1 MPVKLPTPYQEF
13 IYKRTYSRFLHDQNR
28 RETFDESVQR
38 YHDFFVPR
46 IPEQWL
52 DEWKEATDAILRL
65 EVMPSMRALWTAG
78 EALDRENLAGFNCA
92 YLAVNRKEV
101 FSEALYILMNGTGLG
116 FSVER
121 QNVNQLP
128 EVPKE
133 LVETNEVIVIED
145 SKEGWAAAFRTY
157 LERLYDGEIP
167 TLDYSKIRPQ
177 GSILKIFGGRASGP
191 EPLKELMQF
200 VRRTFES
207 AKGRKLNSLECHDIM
222 CYVAKIVVVGGVRRS
237 ACISLSN
244 RSDDRM
250 AKAKI
255 GQFWNV
261 AAHRSLANN
270 SIAYTE
276 KPNAEEFMADWLNLI
291 RSKCGERGIFNRE
304 SAEFVVRRTGRR
316 KVVEHLGTNPC
327 LRGDMRLLT
336 DKGPE
341 RFDSLAGKVV
351 GIVTPSGR
359 VVEGPVWKTGTKE
372 TVVVKFLTPGF
383 DDIVCT
389 PDHRFMLV
397 DGTECEAKDL
407 VKRGDRKRVRLF
419 SPAREVLGTS
429 EFLAGYCMGDAA
441 LSRMKSPHHKRIEVY
456 FGGNDGD
463 VASLFD
469 QEIGI
474 WYSEYAK
481 NVCVEYGLSAEVEYN
496 RNPPKKSVGA
506 DFLSGMYSGN
516 GSVIVTSG
524 ENRSPRS
531 RITYKT
537 TSRAVAEWLVSEL
550 KKHGIKNAYITTNKA
565 HVVKHHNGS
574 YESRESY
581 DVNIAKRSE
590 QITFLENI
598 GFAQKYKTEKLL
610 NALGE
615 MGAVVASVTP
625 AGLAD
630 VYDFNVPGEHWGIVN
645 GVVTHNCSEIIL
657 RDSEVCNLSEV
668 VVRHNDTL
676 DTLKEKVRKA
686 TILGT
691 IQSTL
696 DKYQFVSDEWR
707 KNIVEERLL
716 GVSLTGLRD
725 HPVLGRTSDEARVW
739 LTAMKQEA
747 IDTARIWSERL
758 GINMPAAITCCKPSG
773 TVSQLV
779 DSSSGIHPRFSKYYI
794 RRIRVSTVDPIFQM
808 LSDKG
813 LPWEPEVGENRD
825 SCRTAVF
832 AFPIASPDTSVMNAD
847 VTALE
852 QLEYWKMIQKYWCE
866 HKPSVTVFVKDSE
879 WLAAGAWVYENWKW
893 VSGISFLPFDG
904 GIYPLAPYEAIDE
917 KTYNEMKA
925 SMPEID
931 FEDLPRWEKIDMTTG
946 SREFACQGGA
956 CEL

>member
-1 MPVKLPTPYQEF
+1 MPVKLPTTYQDF
-13 IYKRTYSRFLHDQNR
+13 IYKRTYSRYLHDQNR
-28 RETFDESVQR
+28 RETFDETVAR
-38 YHDFFVPR
+38 YYDFFVPR
-46 IPEQWL
+46 IPEQYR
-52 DEWKEATDAILRL
+52 DEWKEATNAIVDL

-78 EALDRENLAGFNCA
+78 EALERENLAGFNCS

-121 QNVNQLP
+121 QNTNLLP
-128 EVPKE
+128 EVPSE
-133 LVETNEVIVIED
+133 LVETEEVLVIED
-145 SKEGWAAAFRTY
+145 SKEGWAQALRTY

-167 TLDYSKIRPQ
+167 HLDYSLIRPK
-177 GSILKIFGGRASGP
+177 GAILKVFGGRASGP

-200 VRRTFES
+200 VRMTFEN
-207 AKGRKLNSLECHDIM
+207 AKGRKLSSLECHDIM
-222 CYVAKIVVVGGVRRS
+222 CYIAKIVVVGGVRRS

-255 GQFWNV
+255 GQFWLV
-261 AAHRSLANN
+261 AQQRALANN

-316 KVVEHLGTNPC
+316 KVVEHFGTNPC
-327 LRGDMRLLT
+327 LRGDMVLLT
-336 DKGPE
+336 DKGYE

-351 GIVTPSGR
+351 GIVTPEGK

-372 TVVVKFLTPGF
+372 TVIVKFLTPGV

-389 PDHRFMLV
+389 PDHRFMLT

-407 VKRGDRKRVRLF
+407 VVGDTGK
-419 SPAREVLGTS
+419 
-429 EFLAGYCMGDAA
+429 
-441 LSRMKSPHHKRIEVY
+441 
-456 FGGNDGD
+456 
-463 VASLFD
+463 
-469 QEIGI
+469 
-474 WYSEYAK
+474 
-481 NVCVEYGLSAEVEYN
+481 
-496 RNPPKKSVGA
+496 
-506 DFLSGMYSGN
+506 
-516 GSVIVTSG
+516 
-524 ENRSPRS
+524 
-531 RITYKT
+531 
-537 TSRAVAEWLVSEL
+537 EL
-550 KKHGIKNAYITTNKA
+550 KLHD
-565 HVVKHHNGS
+565 GS
-574 YESRESY
+574 SAT
-581 DVNIAKRSE
+581 IA
-590 QITFLENI
+590 
-598 GFAQKYKTEKLL
+598 
-610 NALGE
+610 
-615 MGAVVASVTP
+615 AVIS
-625 AGLAD
+625 AGKAD
-630 VYDFNVPGEHWGIVN
+630 VYDFNVEGHWGIVN
-645 GVVTHNCSEIIL
+645 GVITHNCSEIIL

-668 VVRHNDTL
+668 VVRYDDTL

-686 TILGT
+686 TILGVL
-691 IQSTL
+691 QSTL
-696 DKYQFVSDEWR
+696 DKYQFVSDEWK
-707 KNIVEERLL
+707 KNIEEERLL

-725 HPVLGRTSDEARVW
+725 HPVLGHTSDEARVW

-758 GINMPAAITCCKPSG
+758 NINMPAAITCCKPSG

-779 DSSSGIHPRFSKYYI
+779 NSASGVHPRYARYYI
-794 RRIRVSTVDPIFQM
+794 RRVRVSTTDPIFQM

-813 LPWEPEVGENRD
+813 LHWEPEVGEDRE

-832 AFPIASPDTSVMNAD
+832 AFPVESPVTSVMNTD
-847 VTALE
+847 VTAIE

-866 HKPSVTVFVKDSE
+866 HKPSVTIFVKDSE

-917 KTYNEMKA
+917 KTYNEMRA
-925 SMPEID
+925 AMPEID
-931 FEDLPRWEKIDMTTG
+931 FEELPKWEKIDATMG
-946 SREFACQGGA
+946 SREFACHGGA

>member
-1 MPVKLPTPYQEF
+1 MSVKLPTPYQEF

-28 RETFDESVQR
+28 RESFDESVQR

-52 DEWKEATDAILRL
+52 DEWKEATDAILKL

-200 VRRTFES
+200 VCRTFES

-222 CYVAKIVVVGGVRRS
+222 CYIAKIVVVGGVRRS

-327 LRGDMRLLT
+327 LRGDMLLLT

-407 VKRGDRKRVRLF
+407 VKDGL
-419 SPAREVLGTS
+419 REVVRASKSST
-429 EFLAGYCMGDAA
+429 AG
-441 LSRMKSPHHKRIEVY
+441 
-456 FGGNDGD
+456 
-463 VASLFD
+463 
-469 QEIGI
+469 
-474 WYSEYAK
+474 
-481 NVCVEYGLSAEVEYN
+481 GL
-496 RNPPKKSVGA
+496 
-506 DFLSGMYSGN
+506 
-516 GSVIVTSG
+516 
-524 ENRSPRS
+524 
-531 RITYKT
+531 
-537 TSRAVAEWLVSEL
+537 
-550 KKHGIKNAYITTNKA
+550 
-565 HVVKHHNGS
+565 
-574 YESRESY
+574 
-581 DVNIAKRSE
+581 
-590 QITFLENI
+590 
-598 GFAQKYKTEKLL
+598 
-610 NALGE
+610 
-615 MGAVVASVTP
+615 AVVDSVTP

-813 LPWEPEVGENRD
+813 LPWEPEVGENRN

>member
-1 MPVKLPTPYQEF
+1 MPVKLPTTYQDF
-13 IYKRTYSRFLHDQNR
+13 IYKRTYSRYLHDQNR
-28 RETFDESVQR
+28 RETFDETVAR
-38 YHDFFVPR
+38 YYDFFVPR
-46 IPEQWL
+46 IPEQYR
-52 DEWKEATDAILRL
+52 DEWKEATNAIVDL

-78 EALDRENLAGFNCA
+78 EALERENLAGFNCS

-121 QNVNQLP
+121 QNTNLLP
-128 EVPKE
+128 EVPSE
-133 LVETNEVIVIED
+133 LVETEEVLVIED
-145 SKEGWAAAFRTY
+145 SKEGWAQALRTY

-167 TLDYSKIRPQ
+167 HLDYSLIRPK
-177 GSILKIFGGRASGP
+177 GAILKVFGGRASGP

-200 VRRTFES
+200 VRMTFEN
-207 AKGRKLNSLECHDIM
+207 AKGRKLSSLECHDIM
-222 CYVAKIVVVGGVRRS
+222 CYIAKIVVVGGVRRS

-255 GQFWNV
+255 GQFWLV
-261 AAHRSLANN
+261 AQQRALANN

-316 KVVEHLGTNPC
+316 KVVEHFGTNPC
-327 LRGDMRLLT
+327 LRGDMMLLT
-336 DKGPE
+336 DKGYE
-341 RFDSLAGKVV
+341 RFDSLDGQVV
-351 GIVTPSGR
+351 GIVTPEGK
-359 VVEGPVWKTGTKE
+359 VVEGPVWKTGTKD
-372 TVVVKFLTPGF
+372 TVVVKFLTPGV

-389 PDHRFMLV
+389 PDHRFMLT

-407 VKRGDRKRVRLF
+407 VNGRVRKKVSLF
-419 SPAREVLGTS
+419 TPARNVEGSS
-429 EFLAGYCMGDAA
+429 EFLAGYCMGDAC
-441 LSRMKSPHHKRIEVY
+441 LSRMKSPIHKKLEVY
-456 FGGNDGD
+456 FGEKDGD
-463 VASLFD
+463 VADLFG
-469 QEIGI
+469 QGLGI
-474 WYSEYAK
+474 WYSEYARK
-481 NVCVEYGLSAEVEYN
+481 VCEEYGLSSEVTYK
-496 RNPPKKSVGA
+496 RLPPKKKVGA

-516 GSVIVTSG
+516 GSVVIHTYADQ
-524 ENRSPRS
+524 SPS
-531 RITYKT
+531 ARITYKT
-537 TSRAVAEWLVSEL
+537 TSKEVADWLVSEL
-550 KKHGIKNAYITTNKA
+550 RKYGINGAYITTNKS
-565 HVVKHHNGS
+565 HLVKHSNGE

-590 QITFLENI
+590 QLKFLENI
-598 GFAQKYKTEKLL
+598 GFAQEYKTKKLVSFL
-610 NALGE
+610 KE
-615 MGAVVASVTP
+615 VGATVAAVIP
-625 AGLAD
+625 AGKSD
-630 VYDFNVPGEHWGIVN
+630 VYDFNVEGHWGIVN
-645 GVVTHNCSEIIL
+645 GVITHNCSEIIL

-668 VVRHNDTL
+668 VVRYDDTL

-686 TILGT
+686 TILGVL
-691 IQSTL
+691 QSTL
-696 DKYQFVSDEWR
+696 DKYQFVSDEWK
-707 KNIVEERLL
+707 KNIEEERLL

-725 HPVLGRTSDEARVW
+725 HPVLGHTSDEARVW

-758 GINMPAAITCCKPSG
+758 NINMPAAITCCKPSG

-779 DSSSGIHPRFSKYYI
+779 NSASGVHPRYARYYI
-794 RRIRVSTVDPIFQM
+794 RRVRVSTTDPIFQM

-813 LPWEPEVGENRD
+813 LHWEPEVGEDRE

-832 AFPIASPDTSVMNAD
+832 AFPVESPVTSVMNTD
-847 VTALE
+847 VTAIE

-866 HKPSVTVFVKDSE
+866 HKPSVTIFVKDSE

-925 SMPEID
+925 AMPEID
-931 FEDLPRWEKIDMTTG
+931 FEELPKWEKIDATMG
-946 SREFACQGGA
+946 SREFACHGGA

>member
-1 MPVKLPTPYQEF
+1 MPVKLPTPYQKF

-28 RETFDESVQR
+28 RESFDESVQR

-52 DEWKEATDAILRL
+52 DEWKEATDAILKL
-65 EVMPSMRALWTAG
+65 EVMPSMRVLWTAG

-101 FSEALYILMNGTGLG
+101 FSEALYVLMNGTGLG

-222 CYVAKIVVVGGVRRS
+222 CYIAKIVVVGGVRRS

-276 KPNAEEFMADWLNLI
+276 KPNSEEFMADWLNLI

-316 KVVEHLGTNPC
+316 KVVP
-327 LRGDMRLLT
+327 
-336 DKGPE
+336 
-341 RFDSLAGKVV
+341 
-351 GIVTPSGR
+351 
-359 VVEGPVWKTGTKE
+359 
-372 TVVVKFLTPGF
+372 
-383 DDIVCT
+383 
-389 PDHRFMLV
+389 
-397 DGTECEAKDL
+397 
-407 VKRGDRKRVRLF
+407 
-419 SPAREVLGTS
+419 
-429 EFLAGYCMGDAA
+429 
-441 LSRMKSPHHKRIEVY
+441 
-456 FGGNDGD
+456 
-463 VASLFD
+463 
-469 QEIGI
+469 
-474 WYSEYAK
+474 
-481 NVCVEYGLSAEVEYN
+481 
-496 RNPPKKSVGA
+496 
-506 DFLSGMYSGN
+506 
-516 GSVIVTSG
+516 
-524 ENRSPRS
+524 
-531 RITYKT
+531 
-537 TSRAVAEWLVSEL
+537 
-550 KKHGIKNAYITTNKA
+550 
-565 HVVKHHNGS
+565 
-574 YESRESY
+574 
-581 DVNIAKRSE
+581 
-590 QITFLENI
+590 
-598 GFAQKYKTEKLL
+598 
-610 NALGE
+610 
-615 MGAVVASVTP
+615 
-625 AGLAD
+625 GLAC
-630 VYDFNVPGEHWGIVN
+630 NP
-645 GVVTHNCSEIIL
+645 CSEIIL

-668 VVRHNDTL
+668 VVRYNDTL

-813 LPWEPEVGENRD
+813 LPWEPEVGESRE

>member
-13 IYKRTYSRFLHDQNR
+13 IYKRTYSRFLHGQNR

-92 YLAVNRKEV
+92 YLAVNRKEI

-222 CYVAKIVVVGGVRRS
+222 CYIAKIVVVGGVRRS

-407 VKRGDRKRVRLF
+407 VKDGLREAVRASKFSTAGDL
-419 SPAREVLGTS
+419 
-429 EFLAGYCMGDAA
+429 
-441 LSRMKSPHHKRIEVY
+441 
-456 FGGNDGD
+456 
-463 VASLFD
+463 
-469 QEIGI
+469 
-474 WYSEYAK
+474 
-481 NVCVEYGLSAEVEYN
+481 
-496 RNPPKKSVGA
+496 
-506 DFLSGMYSGN
+506 
-516 GSVIVTSG
+516 
-524 ENRSPRS
+524 
-531 RITYKT
+531 
-537 TSRAVAEWLVSEL
+537 
-550 KKHGIKNAYITTNKA
+550 
-565 HVVKHHNGS
+565 
-574 YESRESY
+574 
-581 DVNIAKRSE
+581 
-590 QITFLENI
+590 
-598 GFAQKYKTEKLL
+598 
-610 NALGE
+610 
-615 MGAVVASVTP
+615 AVVDSVTP

-794 RRIRVSTVDPIFQM
+794 RRIRVSTADPIFQM

-813 LPWEPEVGENRD
+813 LPWEPEVGESRE

-917 KTYNEMKA
+917 KAYNEMKA

>member
-1 MPVKLPTPYQEF
+1 MPVKLPTTYQDF
-13 IYKRTYSRFLHDQNR
+13 IYKRTYSRYLHDQNR
-28 RETFDESVQR
+28 RETFDETVAR

-46 IPEQWL
+46 IPEQYR
-52 DEWKEATDAILRL
+52 DEWKEATDAIVGL

-78 EALDRENLAGFNCA
+78 EALERENLAGFNCS

-121 QNVNQLP
+121 QNTNLLP
-128 EVPKE
+128 EVPSE
-133 LVETNEVIVIED
+133 LVETEEVLVIED
-145 SKEGWAAAFRTY
+145 SKEGWAHALRTY

-167 TLDYSKIRPQ
+167 KLDYSHIRPK
-177 GSILKIFGGRASGP
+177 GSILKVFGGRASGP

-200 VRRTFES
+200 VRLTFEN
-207 AKGRKLNSLECHDIM
+207 AKGRKLSSLECHDIM
-222 CYVAKIVVVGGVRRS
+222 CYIAKIVVVGGVRRS

-255 GQFWNV
+255 GQFWTV
-261 AAHRSLANN
+261 AQQRALANN

-316 KVVEHLGTNPC
+316 KVVENFGTNPC
-327 LRGDMRLLT
+327 LRGDMMLLT
-336 DKGPE
+336 DQGYE

-351 GIVTPSGR
+351 GIVTPEGK

-372 TVVVKFLTPGF
+372 TVIVKFLTPGV

-389 PDHRFMLV
+389 PDHRFMLT

-407 VKRGDRKRVRLF
+407 AEACHSSVGVRIH
-419 SPAREVLGTS
+419 E
-429 EFLAGYCMGDAA
+429 GDAA
-441 LSRMKSPHHKRIEVY
+441 FV
-456 FGGNDGD
+456 
-463 VASLFD
+463 
-469 QEIGI
+469 
-474 WYSEYAK
+474 
-481 NVCVEYGLSAEVEYN
+481 SA
-496 RNPPKKSVGA
+496 
-506 DFLSGMYSGN
+506 
-516 GSVIVTSG
+516 VI
-524 ENRSPRS
+524 
-531 RITYKT
+531 
-537 TSRAVAEWLVSEL
+537 
-550 KKHGIKNAYITTNKA
+550 
-565 HVVKHHNGS
+565 
-574 YESRESY
+574 
-581 DVNIAKRSE
+581 
-590 QITFLENI
+590 
-598 GFAQKYKTEKLL
+598 
-610 NALGE
+610 
-615 MGAVVASVTP
+615 P
-625 AGLAD
+625 AGEAD
-630 VYDFNVPGEHWGIVN
+630 VYDFNVEGHWGVVN
-645 GVVTHNCSEIIL
+645 GVITHNCSEIIL

-668 VVRHNDTL
+668 VVRYDDTL
-676 DTLKEKVRKA
+676 DALKEKVRKA
-686 TILGT
+686 TILGVL
-691 IQSTL
+691 QSTL
-696 DKYQFVSDEWR
+696 DKYQFVSDEWK
-707 KNIVEERLL
+707 KNIEEERLL

-725 HPVLGRTSDEARVW
+725 HHVLGHTSDEARVW

-758 GINMPAAITCCKPSG
+758 NINMPAAITCCKPSG

-779 DSSSGIHPRFSKYYI
+779 NSASGVHPRYARYYI
-794 RRIRVSTVDPIFQM
+794 RRVRVSTTDPIFQM
-808 LSDKG
+808 LFDKG
-813 LPWEPEVGENRD
+813 LHWEPEVGEDRE

-832 AFPIASPDTSVMNAD
+832 AFPVESPVTSVMNTD
-847 VTALE
+847 VTAIE

-866 HKPSVTVFVKDSE
+866 HKPSVTIFVKDSE

-925 SMPEID
+925 AMPEID
-931 FEDLPRWEKIDMTTG
+931 FEELPKWEKIDATMG
-946 SREFACQGGA
+946 SREFACHGGA